1 MPVEGSEIVEIR
13 ARFKA
18 NINTPRVMGIVNDAV
33 EEGLL
38 DTVVDTAADV
48 VKGSA
53 VLTGHNRR
61 SIDYWVRKLHAM
73 IFGTSGYSGYL
84 ETGTSKMAAQPYFKP
99 AADKNFPNFARN
111 VAKRLRMRGG

>member
-1 MPVEGSEIVEIR
+1 MEIR

-73 IFGTSGYSGYL
+73 IFSTSGYGGWL
-84 ETGTSKMAAQPYFKP
+84 EIGTHKADGTWKMAPRPYFKP
-99 AADKNFPNFARN
+99 AADRHFPNFVRN
-111 VAKRLRMRGG
+111 VAKRLRAKGG